1 MYGARPTNIQG
12 ELQVAAIEGQVKA
25 PILGSILARVGL
37 FLAQQLLRAKYGF
50 FVSEKTSGVVRN
62 GGGGGGGGAG
72 RLAPR
77 GLFGSAFTRHVGTAA
92 SRCVI
97 FLQTVFGFSR

>member
-37 FLAQQLLRAKYGF
+37 FLAQLIAQSKNGF
-50 FVSEKTSGVVRN
+50 FASEKTSGVVRN
-62 GGGGGGGGAG
+62 GGGGTPGLWHRGDCLARHSFGTSA
-72 RLAPR
+72 RLQA
-77 GLFGSAFTRHVGTAA
+77 V
-92 SRCVI
+92 V
-97 FLQTVFGFSR
+97 

>member
-1 MYGARPTNIQG
+1 MYGGRPTNIQG

-50 FVSEKTSGVVRN
+50 FASEKTSGVVRN
-62 GGGGGGGGAG
+62 GGGG
-72 RLAPR
+72 RR
-77 GLFGSAFTRHVGTAA
+77 DSGTA
-92 SRCVI
+92 VI
-97 FLQTVFGFSR
+97 VWLGIHSARRHGCKPLCDFFQISSDVFGFSR

>member
-50 FVSEKTSGVVRN
+50 FASEKTSGVVRN
-62 GGGGGGGGAG
+62 GGGGAAPGDWRCGDCLARHSLGTSA
-72 RLAPR
+72 RLQA
-77 GLFGSAFTRHVGTAA
+77 V
-92 SRCVI
+92 V
-97 FLQTVFGFSR
+97 